1 MGAILHLTVSIQGPL
16 AISFDV
22 EHDFHEYKGGIFRSD
37 SCSEDNTNHAMLAV
51 GYGEEDG
58 KFYIYNET
66 QCTFL
71 GAPPFFTVDSSYGVN
86 LYFNWKVEGYI
97 KDC

>member
-22 EHDFHEYKGGIFRSD
+22 EDDFFDAGGGIYRSD
-37 SCSEDNTNHAMLAV
+37 SCSEYGLNHAMLAV

-66 QCTFL
+66 RGTFP
-71 GAPPFFTVDSSYGVN
+71 GGPPFLQLIHHMVSTCQP
-86 LYFNWKVEGYI
+86 LL
-97 KDC
+97 